1 MNLRKYTLS
10 IVVLL
15 SLLIGVSFSSLA
27 QVGGGLN
34 RYNFH
39 KQLRFRRPQ
48 LPPNIGSPPR
58 GRGGGSRGDCP
69 YKPDLPPMTA
79 LIPGNATKLT
89 VRESPTVWVYVPYTA
104 DEVNQGRFYL
114 QNEDGE
120 QEFFRFDFQLP
131 PTPGVVGIQFPSTYR
146 LNLNEIYQW
155 NFEIDCPTDDESE
168 FRRAIVI
175 GVMQR
180 IDPSEVIEGQSE
192 NSSLEQVSFYALAG
206 VWYDAIDRLAQL
218 KLNSNE
224 RDLIETEWNNLLRDE
239 NILLEEIADTPVV
252 GYVTITNFQSE

>member
-1 MNLRKYTLS
+1 
-10 IVVLL
+10 
-15 SLLIGVSFSSLA
+15 
-27 QVGGGLN
+27 
-34 RYNFH
+34 
-39 KQLRFRRPQ
+39 
-48 LPPNIGSPPR
+48 
-58 GRGGGSRGDCP
+58 
-69 YKPDLPPMTA
+69 MTA

-146 LNLNEIYQW
+146 LTLNEIYQW

-239 NILLEEIADTPVV
+239 NILLEEVADTPVV